1 MKPNAPLLRITLPAL
16 LAASACASFPAPSER
31 LAQAESGARAA
42 HELGAS
48 SEPTAALYLK
58 MANDQLSEARK
69 LMAAGENERADAV
82 LSRAMADAELSLQLA
97 KEAKARGAAQ
107 AVGAS
112 ISTLIDESAQARAN
126 AKITATSKGATP

>member
-1 MKPNAPLLRITLPAL
+1 MKPTATLLPLAL
-16 LAASACASFPAPSER
+16 LSLAACASFPAPSER

-42 HELGAS
+42 HELGAAN
-48 SEPTAALYLK
+48 EPTAALYLK

-69 LMAAGENERADAV
+69 LMAAGENERADSV
-82 LSRAMADAELSLQLA
+82 LQRAMADAELSLQLA

-112 ISTLIDESAQARAN
+112 ISTLMDEAAQARAN
-126 AKITATSKGATP
+126 AKITAAAKGVSP

>member
-1 MKPNAPLLRITLPAL
+1 MKATASLLPLAL
-16 LAASACASFPAPSER
+16 LSLAACASFPAPSER

-42 HELGAS
+42 HELGAG

-82 LSRAMADAELSLQLA
+82 LQRAMADAELSLQLA
-97 KEAKARGAAQ
+97 KEAKAKSAAQ
-107 AVGAS
+107 SVGAS
-112 ISTLIDESAQARAN
+112 ISTLMDDRAKAGTNIN
-126 AKITATSKGATP
+126 AKTSGTDKAVSP